1 MRGNSF
7 PARQGIV
14 WLLRGFALWRSALI
28 PLTASAM
35 TMIVC
40 LILTMMIP
48 LAGSLVFSWLLPV
61 LAVGMFTCCQSA
73 ARKQRI
79 MPGLL
84 FRHFGQHMRS
94 LLGFAIL
101 RTVGNLACLTL
112 ALLITGT
119 HIGDVLPQF
128 LPLTPEATDAVMDRL
143 TPVIELALVLSI
155 PLDMAVW
162 FAAPLR
168 ALRNIPLGKSLF
180 FSFIACWR
188 NLLPLFVF
196 LLGYGIA
203 GLLLPFLLMQLIG
216 LAIPAL
222 ASMLLA
228 PALMLLAPVFHGGFY
243 QSACDIFGDWPEEK

>member
-7 PARQGIV
+7 PARQGIA
-14 WLLRGFALWRSALI
+14 WLLRGFSLWRSAMI

-40 LILTMMIP
+40 LILTMLVP
-48 LAGSLVFSWLLPV
+48 LAGSVLFSWLLPV
-61 LAVGMFTCCQSA
+61 LAVGMFTCCQTA
-73 ARKQRI
+73 EAKKRI

-84 FRHFGQHMRS
+84 FAHLGLRMRR
-94 LLGFAIL
+94 LLGLAIL
-101 RTVGNLACLTL
+101 RTMGNLICLTL

-119 HIGDVLPQF
+119 NVGDLLPF
-128 LPLTPEATDAVMDRL
+128 LPLTSEAADAVLNRM
-143 TPVIELALVLSI
+143 TPIIELALVLSI

-168 ALRNIPLGKSLF
+168 ALRDMPLGKSLF

-196 LLGYGIA
+196 LLSYGVI
-203 GLLLPFLLMQLIG
+203 GLLLPFLLLQLIG
-216 LAIPAL
+216 LVIPAL

-228 PALMLLAPVFHGGFY
+228 PALMLLAPIFHGGFY
-243 QSACDIFGDWPEEK
+243 QSACDIFGEWPEGK